1 MTEILHS
8 QLVKFLKEAVGRQF
22 PGVYLIHG
30 QEMLVEK
37 CTQQLVVELL
47 DGRSPDLCC
56 EKIEGVVENLTDAL
70 ERVNTFSLLA
80 NPKVVLFKEAK
91 LFEGRGN
98 QQRLVEQIADAWNN
112 DDERQAAKYFL
123 SLCGKLHMDL
133 DDVRHGSH
141 KNDILKSVITQMG
154 TDGVLKLVQYCQS
167 QGWSP
172 AFSGD
177 HVEILRQALERGFP
191 QQHYLIATVYSKVP
205 KNLKMYKSFQE
216 HGVVI
221 DCNIPLGESRSD
233 KAAQEAVLRETM
245 NELLAKAGKRLSP
258 RAFQSLC
265 RLTGFDPRTF
275 VQNVEKL
282 IDYAGDRAEI
292 TDEDIRAVL
301 KRTKVDPVFELTNAA
316 ADRNLIQALF
326 FLRTLLDA
334 GWHPL
339 QILAA
344 LANQMRKLLIAKSFA
359 TSEYGKCWTRG
370 MTYPQ
375 FQRTVMPDIE
385 AHDKQLRKQTAEWL
399 EKSAQESKKGKNSKK
414 GASDVVLAVNP
425 KSPYPVYQTLLK
437 ADKYTPQ
444 ELVNAMAR
452 LNQTDLQLKS
462 TGQDAAMILK
472 KTLMGICG
480 TMHG

>member
-1 MTEILHS
+1 MSEILHS
-8 QLVKFLKEAVGRQF
+8 QLETFLKESVGRPF
-22 PGVYLIHG
+22 PDVYLIHG

-37 CTQQLVVELL
+37 CTEQLVVELL
-47 DGRSPDLCC
+47 DGQSPDLCC
-56 EKIEGVVENLTDAL
+56 EKIEGVAENLTDAL
-70 ERVNTFSLLA
+70 ERLNTFSLLS
-80 NPKVVLFKEAK
+80 NTKIVLFKETK

-98 QQRLVEQIADAWNN
+98 PQRLVKQIADAWNN
-112 DDERQAAKYFL
+112 AD
-123 SLCGKLHMDL
+123 
-133 DDVRHGSH
+133 
-141 KNDILKSVITQMG
+141 
-154 TDGVLKLVQYCQS
+154 
-167 QGWSP
+167 
-172 AFSGD
+172 SGD
-177 HVEILRQALERGFP
+177 HVEILRQAIERGFA
-191 QQHYLIATVYSKVP
+191 QHHYLIATVYSKVP
-205 KNLKMYKSFQE
+205 KNLKLYKSFQE

-221 DCNIPLGESRSD
+221 DCNIPLGERRSD
-233 KAAQEAVLRETM
+233 KAAQEAVLRDTM
-245 NELLAKAGKRLSP
+245 NALLAKAGKRLSP

-265 RLTGFDPRTF
+265 RLTGFDLRTF

-282 IDYAGDRAEI
+282 IDYTGDRAEM
-292 TDEDIRAVL
+292 TEEDIRAVL
-301 KRTKVDPVFELTNAA
+301 RRTKVDPVFELTNAA

-326 FLRTLLDA
+326 FLKTLLDA

-375 FQRTVMPDIE
+375 FQRTVMPAIE
-385 AHDKQLRKQTAEWL
+385 AHDQQLREQNTDWL
-399 EKSAQESKKGKNSKK
+399 EKSAQKSKKAKNGGK

-425 KSPYPVYQTLLK
+425 KSAYPVYQTLLK

-452 LNQTDLQLKS
+452 LNQADLQLKS

-480 TMHG
+480 PKNG